1 MLTPLSAW
9 PDARAQ
15 KRNILLAARV
25 SKAQRSSMGRNE
37 QPPLVFPILLIAGG
51 AIFLYANYRPAF
63 DPWPVL
69 RTYWP
74 LILIFVGLGKIWD
87 STQRQ
92 RQQAGNPNAPPPSS
106 SVGTTI
112 AILGFVLI
120 LVALLWHGRAFSR
133 DRRGENVI
141 HHQSRTIERDDAKS
155 VNVSVESGAGQ
166 VTVTGGSPHLLD
178 ADFDYGYSYSNPSV
192 EYKTEAGLGQLTITQ
207 DSEHAHF
214 GTAHNDW
221 TLRFSNDVPLSLKV
235 EMGAGEGRFR
245 LRDLQV
251 TNLKLEMGAGHVD
264 VDLTGP
270 RKKDL
275 TADIEGGV
283 GQATIRLPKNV
294 GVTVNAQ
301 GGIGSVNAHN
311 FKRDGDD
318 YINDAYGKT
327 PASVR
332 VKVQG
337 GVGQITLLQ
346 QD

>member
-1 MLTPLSAW
+1 MPRS
-9 PDARAQ
+9 
-15 KRNILLAARV
+15 
-25 SKAQRSSMGRNE
+25 QR
-37 QPPLVFPILLIAGG
+37 PPLVFPILLIVVG
-51 AIFLYANYRPAF
+51 AIFLYANYRPGF

-74 LILIFVGLGKIWD
+74 LILIFIGLGKIWD
-87 STQRQ
+87 STRRQ
-92 RQQAGNPNAPPPSS
+92 RLQTSDPNAPPPPTS
-106 SVGTTI
+106 SVGTTV
-112 AILGFVLI
+112 AILGVVLV
-120 LVALLWHGRAFSR
+120 LVAVFWHGRAFSR
-133 DRRGENVI
+133 DRRIDNAI
-141 HHQSRTIERDDAKS
+141 HHQSRTIERGDAKS
-155 VNVSVESGAGQ
+155 VNVSVESGAGE
-166 VTVTGGSPHLLD
+166 VTVAGGSSHLLD

-192 EYKTEAGLGQLTITQ
+192 DYKTESGVGQLTITQ

-214 GTAHNDW
+214 GTSHNDW
-221 TLRFSNDVPLSLKV
+221 TLRFNNDVPLSLKV

-245 LRDLQV
+245 LRDLQI
-251 TNLKLEMGAGHVD
+251 TDLKLEMGAGHVD

-294 GVTVNAQ
+294 GVTVSAQ
-301 GGIGSVNAHN
+301 GGIGSVNAHD

-327 PASVR
+327 PATIR

-346 QD
+346 QE

>member
-1 MLTPLSAW
+1 MA
-9 PDARAQ
+9 
-15 KRNILLAARV
+15 
-25 SKAQRSSMGRNE
+25 RNE
-37 QPPLVFPILLIAGG
+37 RPPLVFPILLIVVG

-87 STQRQ
+87 STQRR
-92 RQQAGNPNAPPPSS
+92 RQQASDPNAPPPPAS

-112 AILGFVLI
+112 AILGVVLI
-120 LVALLWHGRAFSR
+120 LVAVFWHGRAFSR
-133 DRRGENVI
+133 DRRGDNAI
-141 HHQSRTIERDDAKS
+141 HHQSRTIERGDAKS
-155 VNVSVESGAGQ
+155 VNVSVESSAGQ
-166 VTVTGGSPHLLD
+166 VTVVGGSSHLLD
-178 ADFDYGYSYSNPSV
+178 ADFNYGYSYPSPKV
-192 EYKTEAGLGQLTITQ
+192 DYRTTSGIGDLTITQ
-207 DSEHAHF
+207 DSDSPHF
-214 GTAHNDW
+214 AGTSSNDW
-221 TLRFSNDVPLSLKV
+221 NLRFSNDVPLSLKF

-270 RKKDL
+270 RQKDL

-283 GQATIRLPKNV
+283 GQATIRLPRNV

-301 GGIGSVNAHN
+301 GGIGSVNAHD

-327 PASVR
+327 PASIH

-337 GVGQITLLQ
+337 GIGQITLLQ